1 MKISKQTNFVGS
13 TPMGTEL
20 SILNYEIDSEK
31 AGKHI
36 YIQSGIHGGEITQWI
51 MHGLFS
57 FLKANLQQGKVTL
70 VPCAN
75 PVSWTQRVYY
85 STNGKFDFYMG
96 KDWNRNFPGNADGSM
111 GERIAGILFGNAQK
125 ADFALDLHTSR
136 ESIPFGIY
144 SRPEYEDI
152 LKIIGIKYNQ
162 FIDMRNASAYA
173 NTLNA
178 CLDSVGVPNLCIECG
193 SHDAYEEKNIHEVM
207 EGIKRLLASFEMID
221 KKQCTPAPTEIK
233 VFAKTVKYTAPK
245 GCVLLLAKPLGSKV
259 QNGDDLFYCYDNNEL
274 GTKETVKSKHNGV
287 LFKASPTHIYWSGD
301 DVVQLLL
308 DEDTRTIAT
317 AA

>member
-1 MKISKQTNFVGS
+1 MKISKHTTFVGT

-20 SILNYEIDSEK
+20 NILNYELDSEK

-51 MHGLFS
+51 MHDLFT
-57 FLKANLQQGKVTL
+57 FLKNNLQQGKVTL

-75 PVSWTQRVYY
+75 PVSWTQRAYY

-96 KDWNRNFPGNADGSM
+96 KDWNRNFPGNPEGSM
-111 GERIAGILFGNAQK
+111 GERIAAVLFENAKK

-144 SRPEYEDI
+144 SCSEYEDI
-152 LKIIGIKYNQ
+152 LKIIGIRYNQ
-162 FIDMRNASAYA
+162 FIDMSNSSAYA

-178 CLDSVGVPNLCIECG
+178 CLDKAGIPNLCIECG
-193 SHDAYEEKNIHEVM
+193 SHDSYEPQNIHEVM
-207 EGIKRLLASFEMID
+207 EGIKRLLVFFKMTSSSLNE
-221 KKQCTPAPTEIK
+221 PAPKEIK
-233 VFAKTVKYTAPK
+233 VFARTVKYTAPK
-245 GCVLLLAKPLGSKV
+245 GCLLRLAKQLGSKV
-259 QNGDDLFYCYDNNEL
+259 EIGDDLFYCFDNNEL
-274 GTKETVKSKHNGV
+274 GSLQSVQSKHNGV

-308 DEDTRTIAT
+308 DEDTKTLKTTI
-317 AA
+317 

>member
-51 MHGLFS
+51 LHELFS

-111 GERIAGILFGNAQK
+111 GERIAGILFGNAKK

-152 LKIIGIKYNQ
+152 LKRLFPWADVEIDEEFYDEYDRQTFSENFGIYDKEDDIYHYDDEDYLEWKNRLPKIRPYENIAGEVDYYRVKLNINEIGTIFLK
-162 FIDMRNASAYA
+162 
-173 NTLNA
+173 
-178 CLDSVGVPNLCIECG
+178 
-193 SHDAYEEKNIHEVM
+193 
-207 EGIKRLLASFEMID
+207 
-221 KKQCTPAPTEIK
+221 
-233 VFAKTVKYTAPK
+233 
-245 GCVLLLAKPLGSKV
+245 
-259 QNGDDLFYCYDNNEL
+259 
-274 GTKETVKSKHNGV
+274 
-287 LFKASPTHIYWSGD
+287 
-301 DVVQLLL
+301 L
-308 DEDTRTIAT
+308 DEYLENTSSYILNKDDIIE
-317 AA
+317 